1 MAGID
6 VESGATDKAYPEVFD
21 IRAMIPQTGEKKP
34 GQLSAGQLKQYFEEV
49 RINLYF
55 VYCSFAFFF
64 FFFFFF
70 FFLNFHL

>member
-34 GQLSAGQLKQYFEEV
+34 GQLSAEQLKQYFEEV
-49 RINLYF
+49 SI
-55 VYCSFAFFF
+55 SFLLFTVP
-64 FFFFFF
+64 
-70 FFLNFHL
+70 FHCIVLLFI